1 MYYPQGY
8 EGSQDEW
15 LDILILTNSVLALFM
30 SSTLVLLKL
39 WWFFLQSEHPSIHRA
54 ETNSFAILP
63 IINLM
68 IFRHFKYSLDVE
80 PWLRCDLMSH
90 YQCPTLLNS
99 SYGHKER
106 ISKYSLGL
114 DVLCE
119 TDVRTKYTSRGVGT
133 TFEEISFNC
142 FCIFRGCS
150 THHYFPLTHFLP
162 FGSVIT
168 TPPPDP
174 KPALLFVRVFQR
186 RPALQQYMLTKF
198 FCCYCVSLPPGFILF
213 SSPRTLQAPE
223 FLPALDP
230 HWALTPL
237 QSLHKLTGV
246 RRSLL
251 APSSLPLPSLWQ
263 IPDLPVSR
271 DQGTDFVLVS
281 CWGEYFHEV
290 FLEPM

>member
-1 MYYPQGY
+1 MWNHGC
-8 EGSQDEW
+8 
-15 LDILILTNSVLALFM
+15 
-30 SSTLVLLKL
+30 
-39 WWFFLQSEHPSIHRA
+39 
-54 ETNSFAILP
+54 
-63 IINLM
+63 
-68 IFRHFKYSLDVE
+68 DV
-80 PWLRCDLMSH
+80 MSH
-90 YQCPTLLNS
+90 YQYPILLNS

-119 TDVRTKYTSRGVGT
+119 MNARTKYTSRGVGT

-150 THHYFPLTHFLP
+150 AHHYFPLTPTFFPLDLSLP
-162 FGSVIT
+162 P
-168 TPPPDP
+168 TPN
-174 KPALLFVRVFQR
+174 PALLFLRVFQR

-198 FCCYCVSLPPGFILF
+198 LCCYGVSLPPGFILF
-213 SSPRTLQAPE
+213 FSSRTLQAPE

-230 HWALTPL
+230 HYALTPL

-246 RRSLL
+246 RHSLL

-263 IPDLPVSR
+263 IPDLPVSH

-290 FLEPM
+290 FFWSQCKWSKSVYETKLTE